1 MSSILI
7 TGGNGRT
14 ARHLIETLL
23 NQSDCPNLHVL
34 VRPGGA
40 EPLKQAFPLLT
51 QAPHAIIVAAYMD
64 EATLTPAFRNV
75 SMVIHNGPSVHQ
87 NEAVRC

>member
-1 MSSILI
+1 MPSILI

-14 ARHLIETLL
+14 AQHLIETLL
-23 NQSDCPNLHVL
+23 NQPDCPNLRVL

-40 EPLKQAFPLLT
+40 ESLRHAFPLLT
-51 QAPHAIIVAAYMD
+51 EAPHAIIVAEHMD
-64 EATLTPAFRNV
+64 EATLIPAFRNV